1 MKIEIPKNCP
11 CCGYTL
17 ELINDQ
23 LFCRNGACGAQLNKK
38 LEHFT
43 KTLGIKGFGP
53 RTVEKLNLADITEL
67 FYLDRDHV
75 VEALGSEKVA
85 DKLLDEIERAKNADF
100 ATVLASFSIPLIG
113 NTAGIKLAKVVNNFD
128 EISAEKCKEAGL
140 GDKATSNLLN
150 WLDREYIELKEF
162 LPFSF
167 DSKKITT
174 NASGPTICITGKLSL
189 YKTKAEAITIL
200 TELGFRCVDSVTKT
214 LNYLVDE
221 SDKGSSKRKKAEEY
235 GITIINNLNN
245 FLEQLKNDRKAKEMV
260 G

>member
-11 CCGYTL
+11 CCGYPL

-23 LFCRNGACGAQLNKK
+23 LFCKNSACGAQLNKK

-67 FYLDRDHV
+67 FYLDRDTV
-75 VEALGSEKVA
+75 IKSLGSEKIA
-85 DKLLDEIERAKNADF
+85 DKLLDEIERAKSATF
-100 ATVLASFSIPLIG
+100 STVLASFSIPLIG
-113 NTAGIKLAKVVNNFD
+113 NTAAIKLSNYVNTFE
-128 EISAEKCKEAGL
+128 EITVDKCKEAGL
-140 GDKATSNLLN
+140 GEKATNNLLS
-150 WLDREYIELKEF
+150 WLEKEYIELKEF

-167 DSKKITT
+167 SSKKVT
-174 NASGPTICITGKLSL
+174 NSISGPTICITGKLSH
-189 YKTKAEAITIL
+189 YKTKTEASKIL
-200 TELGFRCVDSVTKT
+200 SEFGFRCVDSVTKN

-235 GITIINNLNN
+235 GVTIINNLNN
-245 FLEQLKNDRKAKEMV
+245 FLENLKNDRKAKEMV